1 MRDHRVGTILVA
13 AAHPDD
19 ETLGCG
25 GTLLRHRVEG
35 DKVHWLIGTEMT
47 PDVGGTPERVAERNR
62 EIEAVAKHFG
72 FAGVHRLGFP
82 AARLDVTPR
91 AEIVAAISG
100 VVNAVA
106 PDTLYVPFRGDV
118 HSDHAV
124 LADACAAASKW
135 FRRASVRRVRA
146 YETLS
151 ETEFQ
156 IAPDTPAFRPN
167 LFLDITEHLKGKV
180 AAMRLYRSEIG
191 AFPFPRSEEAVR
203 ALATLRGSTAG
214 CNAAEA
220 FMTLR
225 EIG

>member
-1 MRDHRVGTILVA
+1 MGTILVA

-25 GTLLRHRVEG
+25 GTLLRHRAEG
-35 DKVHWLIGTEMT
+35 DAVHWLIATEMT

-91 AEIVAAISG
+91 AELVAALSG

-106 PDTLYVPFRGDV
+106 PDTLYVPFRDDI

-135 FRRASVRRVRA
+135 FRHASVRRVRA

-156 IAPDTPAFRPN
+156 IAPGAPA
-167 LFLDITEHLKGKV
+167 
-180 AAMRLYRSEIG
+180 YS
-191 AFPFPRSEEAVR
+191 VR
-203 ALATLRGSTAG
+203 TCSSTSHRISTARSPR
-214 CNAAEA
+214 CVSTNRRSARSRSRAAKRPSVHWRRCA
-220 FMTLR
+220 AAPPAAR
-225 EIG
+225 PRRRS

>member
-1 MRDHRVGTILVA
+1 MGTILVA

-25 GTLLRHRVEG
+25 ATLLRHRAGG
-35 DKVHWLIGTEMT
+35 DAVHWLIATGMT
-47 PDVGGTPERVAERNR
+47 PEVGGTPERVAERDR

-82 AARLDVTPR
+82 AARLDVVPR
-91 AEIVAAISG
+91 ADLVAAIGG
-100 VVNAVA
+100 VIDAVA
-106 PDTLYVPFRGDV
+106 PDTLYVPFRGDI

-135 FRRASVRRVRA
+135 FRHASVRRVRA

-156 IAPDTPAFRPN
+156 LAPDALAFRPN
-167 LFLDITEHLKGKV
+167 LFLDVTAHLDGKV
-180 AAMRLYRSEIG
+180 AAMRLYKSEIG
-191 AFPFPRSEEAVR
+191 TLPFPRSEEAIR
-203 ALATLRGSTAG
+203 ALATLRGSAAG
-214 CNAAEA
+214 CGVAEA

-225 EIG
+225 EFG

>member
-1 MRDHRVGTILVA
+1 VGTILVA

-25 GTLLRHRVEG
+25 GTLLRHRAEG
-35 DKVHWLIGTEMT
+35 AAVHWLIATEMT
-47 PDVGGTPERVAERNR
+47 PDVGGTRARVAERNR

-91 AEIVAAISG
+91 AELVAALSA

-106 PDTLYVPFRGDV
+106 PDTLYVPFRGDI

-135 FRRASVRRVRA
+135 FRHASVRRVRA

-167 LFLDITEHLKGKV
+167 LFLDFAPHLDGKV
-180 AAMRLYRSEIG
+180 AAMRLYKSEIG
-191 AFPFPRSEEAVR
+191 TFPFPRSEEAIR
-203 ALATLRGSTAG
+203 ALAALRGSTAG
-214 CNAAEA
+214 CKAAEA